1 MVPEALRPSPL
12 CGPLAGVWGR
22 GHTLSTGAHGALG
35 ETAWTWSTTTQHGQG
50 RDGAAGAWATGAAFA
65 LRGPAWEKAPQTRG
79 RPSRVWP
86 DEYEL
91 IGDRH
96 VGRRRKGT
104 VQQWE
109 VLERHVGPECRG
121 RQPPPPGRPRAGWE
135 GPRPCQL
142 QPMSQGPLS
151 FCKVQTEPREGAH
164 SPCGTQRRELG
175 EHSAFGL
182 TTVAAAI
189 GVTPLLGA
197 CHPSPQPWPS
207 WRSRGITRVLGSPA
221 MLPEH

>member
-1 MVPEALRPSPL
+1 MSILSTSRPTGPPVSPPPWSPRWRHSHLVPEALRPSPL

-96 VGRRRKGT
+96 VGWRHKGT

-121 RQPPPPGRPRAGWE
+121 RQPLPPGRPGQAGKAR
-135 GPRPCQL
+135 GPASSNPC
-142 QPMSQGPLS
+142 
-151 FCKVQTEPREGAH
+151 PRAH
-164 SPCGTQRRELG
+164 S
-175 EHSAFGL
+175 HSARCKL
-182 TTVAAAI
+182 SLERVPTRPAALSAGSLVSI
-189 GVTPLLGA
+189 LHLASPRWLQQLG
-197 CHPSPQPWPS
+197 
-207 WRSRGITRVLGSPA
+207 
-221 MLPEH
+221 